1 MAFDSE
7 WSDFVFASL
16 NKYNYHSPG
25 GSERRLPFL
34 LILLQKILYK
44 LKMRTNDETICV
56 QDLVTEDSTLG
67 RFMHV

>member
-25 GSERRLPFL
+25 GSERRLPLFA
-34 LILLQKILYK
+34 YFAAE
-44 LKMRTNDETICV
+44 NSV
-56 QDLVTEDSTLG
+56 QAEDAN
-67 RFMHV
+67 